1 MHTGTQKDCSQDLD
15 SLKSQNQLKMGCGLS
30 QFSQNT
36 GEVQAYVASA
46 ANSTKGELTPVWC
59 KLPES
64 RKRKHLTFLK
74 AGIVYNCIRQGHCE
88 KRNLLPMSFMKTD
101 AKIKSDIF
109 TN

>member
-15 SLKSQNQLKMGCGLS
+15 SPKSQNQLKMGCGLS

-59 KLPES
+59 KLPEN
-64 RKRKHLTFLK
+64 RKRKHSHIFK
-74 AGIVYNCIRQGHCE
+74 GWHSSIIVLDKDTVRKEICCQCH
-88 KRNLLPMSFMKTD
+88 L
-101 AKIKSDIF
+101 
-109 TN
+109 